1 MGACCTRANVA
12 RLSPQI
18 PRLPFSDMYRPRQ
31 HRWAYA
37 YCMTVCW
44 LKLCPHVERSKKAC
58 TCSLESLV
66 LLKTP
71 WMKWHLKLLHRL
83 ADRLARL
90 PGIASPWLANDS
102 FDGLRLQ
109 KAVEVNPGPS

>member
-1 MGACCTRANVA
+1 MLA
-12 RLSPQI
+12 
-18 PRLPFSDMYRPRQ
+18 LP
-31 HRWAYA
+31 
-37 YCMTVCW
+37 
-44 LKLCPHVERSKKAC
+44 
-58 TCSLESLV
+58 TCGEEQESLHV
-66 LLKTP
+66 QLRVIGTIETT

-109 KAVEVNPGPS
+109 KAVEVNPGTS